1 MNPTYS
7 LLLSLFNSGIRA
19 GSGNV
24 MLYGPAGTGKTIM
37 CQAAAYEAKAELIIG
52 IITIIAILSANIC
65 AKLYI
70 RLFHIYYVI
79 THLSSHYVILF
90 SQFCFVLI

>member
-1 MNPTYS
+1 
-7 LLLSLFNSGIRA
+7 
-19 GSGNV
+19 

-52 IITIIAILSANIC
+52 IITIIAIC

-70 RLFHIYYVI
+70 RLFHIYFVI

-90 SQFCFVLI
+90 SFIVPENILTLASSLIVSGSTTFSYNACFAS